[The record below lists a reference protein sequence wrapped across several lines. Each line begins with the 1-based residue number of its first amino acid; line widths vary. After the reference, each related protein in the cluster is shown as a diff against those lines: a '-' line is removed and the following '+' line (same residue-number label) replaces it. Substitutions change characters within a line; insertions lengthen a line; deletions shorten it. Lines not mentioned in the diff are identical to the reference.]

1 MRSQGG
7 ISTSNMIQFLLVA
20 STSRNWSN
28 CHAFLLVAS
37 TSNMIQFPLVASTS
51 RMDQFLLVALGGRVR
66 VRWRVRS
73 GGRGEMFSLKINVLT
88 FRKQRFWSILQDF
101 LAKVGPFSFK
111 NERFGLEKTTIL
123 ENSSDF
129 LANRPFSF
137 KNERFG
143 L

>member
-1 MRSQGG
+1 MC
-7 ISTSNMIQFLLVA
+7 FLLVA
-20 STSRNWSN
+20 STSK
-28 CHAFLLVAS
+28 V
-37 TSNMIQFPLVASTS
+37 IQFLLVASTS

-73 GGRGEMFSLKINVLT
+73 GGRGEMFSLKINVLI

-101 LAKVGPFSFK
+101 LAKGSFSFK